1 MLNRNVNFLARF
13 LSLEMDLIEFLLNVS
28 QNVPLKILLAT
39 INTLKTWN
47 VIHNKKFIVV
57 SVNILGLRRLEM
69 FMPTENTT
77 PTHHEPRS
85 NGFLN
90 FGGVGI

>member
-1 MLNRNVNFLARF
+1 MARF

-39 INTLKTWN
+39 ISTLKAWN

-69 FMPTENTT
+69 FMATENTT
-77 PTHHEPRS
+77 STHHEPRS